1 MWTPTPGPQA
11 DFVACGAKEA
21 FYGGS
26 AGGGK
31 SSALLILAAR
41 HYQNHHYRALL
52 LRNTEPELNRTL
64 IADSKKIYYS
74 LGGKYNVEQRTWSF
88 PGDGPPTPDFPGGMG
103 GIIEFGILE
112 RDDDVQKY
120 QGIPNLSLCAFD
132 ELTHFTEYQYRYM
145 FSRLRSAHG
154 LPCIMRA
161 TSNPGSAGH
170 DWVVKRFAP
179 WLYPPD
185 HPDYRGKRA
194 KPQERLWFQLADDDE
209 EDDVLLELKPGEKPP
224 EDAYARVYFPAKV
237 SDNPYYAGTD
247 YERNLARLPPLER
260 KRLRDGDWMAQSK
273 KGEYFKREW
282 FDIVEAVPAE
292 VDVRIRYWD
301 RASSKKPKGKQTKS
315 KSKRRD
321 HTAGIR
327 LVRLPSGLYI
337 VEDMR
342 RMQERPHAVKQAIIT
357 TTKHDLKGDPSSVLC
372 GDPNCYTFCELD
384 PSQAGQAEMEDYMTT
399 PELQEAGLRF
409 CKPLTSQSGDSKLL
423 GAKAP
428 SAQAEAR
435 NIKVLKGPWNQA
447 FFDELEDFPEGHDDQ
462 VDVLAGAMRQANA
475 LSGFRR
481 DEAGCTILE
490 PAQDDDD
497 LDDDEDDDFE
507 EDEDD
512 ASERLAARGMSAENV
527 AYWKSWG
534 GTRR

>member
-21 FYGGS
+21 FYGG
-26 AGGGK
+26 AKGGGK
-31 SSALLILAAR
+31 SSSLLIIASR
-41 HYQNHHYRALL
+41 YVHNHHYRALM
-52 LRNTEPELNRTL
+52 LRNTEPELKRTL
-64 IADSKKIYYS
+64 IADSKKIYPS
-74 LGGKYNVEQRTWSF
+74 LGGEYKVEDRTWYF
-88 PGDGPPTPDFPGGMG
+88 PGDGPNGIGGV
-103 GIIEFGILE
+103 IEFGIIE
-112 RDDDVQKY
+112 RDDDVNRY
-120 QGIPNLSLCAFD
+120 QGMPNLCLLAWD
-132 ELTHFTEYQYRYM
+132 ELGHYSEEQYRVM
-145 FSRLRSAHG
+145 FSVVRSAHG
-154 LPCIMRA
+154 LPCYIRS
-161 TSNPGSAGH
+161 TGNPGGRGQE
-170 DWVVKRFAP
+170 WILKRFAP
-179 WLYPPD
+179 WLYPKD
-185 HPDYRGKRA
+185 HPGYKGRRA
-194 KPQERLWFQLADDDE
+194 APQERLWYALPDKDGEDDE
-209 EDDVLLELKPGEKPP
+209 LVELAPGQPPP
-224 EDAYARVYFPAKV
+224 EDAYARVFFPAKV
-237 SDNPYYAGTD
+237 ADNPYLAGTD
-247 YERNLARLPPLER
+247 YEKNLSRLPPLQR
-260 KRLRDGDWMAQSK
+260 KWYKDGDWMAAPK

-342 RMQERPHAVKQAIIT
+342 RMQERPHAVKQAIIRT
-357 TTKHDLKGDPSSVLC
+357 VKADLLDDPA
-372 GDPNCYTFCELD
+372 CYTFCELD
-384 PSQAGQAEMEDYMTT
+384 PGQAGQAEAEDYMLT
-399 PELQEAGLRF
+399 PELQEAGVRF
-409 CKPLTSQSGDSKLL
+409 CAPQGGGREGEGKLVR
-423 GAKAP
+423 ARAP

-462 VDVLAGAMRQANA
+462 ADVLAGAMRQANA
-475 LSGFRR
+475 LSGYRQ

-490 PAQDDDD
+490 PAQDDDDD